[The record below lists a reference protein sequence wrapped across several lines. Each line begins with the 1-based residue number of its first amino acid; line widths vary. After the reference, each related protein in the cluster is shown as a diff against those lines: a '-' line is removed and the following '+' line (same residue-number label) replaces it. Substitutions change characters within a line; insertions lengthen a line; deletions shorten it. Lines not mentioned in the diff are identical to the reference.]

1 MPVSPGA
8 PARAAAARRA
18 AWGFADAIVVPA
30 RGVVR
35 VPAGLDLELAC
46 LAEPLASALHGI
58 RHSWSAADGGRIDGL
73 RLAVI
78 GAGAIGL
85 CAVLAARALGAAE
98 VTVVARHEHQARLAS
113 TLGADRVLGDDE
125 ETSTSL
131 RQLRPEMVVEAA
143 GGNGSALQTAWAAVV
158 AGGEV
163 VVLGLPDGG
172 ADLDVARLVL
182 RDVHAFFAA
191 AYGTRDG
198 VSDFS
203 IALDLLAETPAAAQL
218 ITHRFPLDDVGAAFD
233 AAAGHADESL
243 RVIVRP

>member
-1 MPVSPGA
+1 MPTSPTRA
-8 PARAAAARRA
+8 PKARR
-18 AWGFADAIVVPA
+18 
-30 RGVVR
+30 
-35 VPAGLDLELAC
+35 
-46 LAEPLASALHGI
+46 
-58 RHSWSAADGGRIDGL
+58 
-73 RLAVI
+73 
-78 GAGAIGL
+78 
-85 CAVLAARALGAAE
+85 
-98 VTVVARHEHQARLAS
+98 VA
-113 TLGADRVLGDDE
+113 
-125 ETSTSL
+125 
-131 RQLRPEMVVEAA
+131 
-143 GGNGSALQTAWAAVV
+143 

-203 IALDLLAETPAAAQL
+203 IALDLLAATTAAAGL

-233 AAAGHADESL
+233 AAAGHKEESL